1 MIYNA
6 YVHSIITYGLIFW
19 GNSSH
24 SISIF
29 KIQKRIIR
37 IITQS
42 HHRAS
47 CRDLSKSLNI
57 LPLQSQY
64 ILSLVKFVVGNLDE
78 FLTNSDIHSLNTRQ
92 KSHLHLPPTR
102 MTKYQKGV
110 HYMGIK
116 IYNKLPPKI
125 QSLAN
130 NKKLFYKTLKTFLLL
145 GSFYTL
151 EEFYNWMD
159 INELHAVYS

>member
-1 MIYNA
+1 
-6 YVHSIITYGLIFW
+6 
-19 GNSSH
+19 
-24 SISIF
+24 
-29 KIQKRIIR
+29 
-37 IITQS
+37 
-42 HHRAS
+42 
-47 CRDLSKSLNI
+47 
-57 LPLQSQY
+57 
-64 ILSLVKFVVGNLDE
+64 
-78 FLTNSDIHSLNTRQ
+78 
-92 KSHLHLPPTR
+92 